1 MMRLL
6 VVEDNAADARL
17 IIEALRGCVL
27 PTQIAVMRD
36 GIQALAYLRG
46 EGEYTGAALPDM
58 ILLDLNLPRKDGRQ
72 VLTEIK
78 SDQALRHIPVVMFTS
93 SAAEPDVLQ
102 AYRNGVSCYLVK
114 PLELTTY
121 FALLQEVVT
130 FWGTRA
136 RLPDR

>member
-1 MMRLL
+1 MRLL

-17 IIEALRGCVL
+17 VIEALRGCAV

-36 GIQALAYLRG
+36 GIQALSYLRG
-46 EGEYTGAALPDM
+46 EGEHTDTALPDM

-78 SDQALRHIPVVMFTS
+78 SDQALKHIPVVMFTS
-93 SAAEPDVLQ
+93 SEAEHDVLQ
-102 AYRNGVSCYLVK
+102 AYRNGASCYLVK

-136 RLPDR
+136 RLPGR